1 MGNDIADYN
10 NDGQLDVVTV
20 DMLPPDER
28 TLKSYGSDENPDI
41 YRVKLTIRGY
51 QDQYSKNCLQRNN
64 GDGISFSETGLQS
77 GVSATDWSWSPLFAD
92 FDNDGKKD
100 LFISSGIVKRPLDLD
115 YVRLVSGLKLKGMD
129 NTDKYDQTAIEN
141 MPEGSSHPFL
151 FRNEDGAKFKDVS
164 FAWGTGAMKGFYNGA
179 SYADLDNDGDL
190 DLVIN
195 CINSPAV
202 ILKNNVQGKKSVK
215 VSLKGKGMNTFGI
228 GAKAYLF
235 LSGRVQYQQLMLT
248 RGFESSSDTRLH
260 FGLDSLSKADS
271 LIIVW
276 PDLTF
281 QVIRNIESGKP
292 LAVKQADAS
301 GVFSNSIIPLP
312 KKVFDDISPQVQLAW
327 KHHENDFND
336 FNVQYLIPHMEST
349 RGPRLAVADVNN
361 DGLDDIYACGAKE
374 QPGSLLIQEKDGH
387 FKSADAE
394 LFNKSKMAE
403 DVDAIFFDANGD
415 KAPDLFVASG
425 GNETGVNQAIPAD
438 RLYFNNGNGQF
449 TIADNSGLPA
459 IYQNRSCVKAAD
471 VDNDGDQD
479 LFLGTLSSPSAYGLP
494 QSSWLYLNDGKG
506 HFTKA
511 ADEMISLEKIGIVT
525 TAAFT
530 DIDKDGWIDL
540 IVSGEWMPVKLYI
553 NQKGKFREKEIE
565 KSTGLWQSVFTVD
578 INKDGYDDILAG
590 NWGHNSKL
598 WAGKNGPVKLY
609 IKDFDNNGSLEQI
622 MTYTVNGEEYTFL
635 AKDELERALPV
646 LKKAYLNYKDV
657 AGKTV
662 QYMFYDLFKNYT
674 ELKAETLSSSLF
686 INDKKG
692 NFHPSTLPDEV
703 QLAPVMAFAAGS
715 AQTGGYWAGG
725 NYYEVMPY
733 EGRYDALQPSCLSY
747 KNDQAGFSVTN
758 YLPSV
763 NGQVRD
769 IKWINYGGEKVM
781 ILAINNGGLVFL
793 RPVKQ

>member
-1 MGNDIADYN
+1 
-10 NDGQLDVVTV
+10 
-20 DMLPPDER
+20 
-28 TLKSYGSDENPDI
+28 
-41 YRVKLTIRGY
+41 
-51 QDQYSKNCLQRNN
+51 
-64 GDGISFSETGLQS
+64 
-77 GVSATDWSWSPLFAD
+77 LFAD

-215 VSLKGKGMNTFGI
+215 VSLNGKGMNTFGI

-235 LSGRVQYQQLMLT
+235 QSGKVQYQQLMLT

-271 LIIVW
+271 LVVVW
-276 PDLTF
+276 PDQSF
-281 QVIRNIESGKP
+281 QVIRNIEAGKP
-292 LAVKQADAS
+292 LSVKQTEAA
-301 GVFSNSIIPLP
+301 GVHSNPIIPLP
-312 KKVFDDISPQVQLAW
+312 NSVFDDISSQVQLNW
-327 KHHENDFND
+327 KHRENDFND

-349 RGPRLAVADVNN
+349 RGPRLAVADVNH
-361 DGLDDIYACGAKE
+361 DGLDDIYTCGAKE
-374 QPGSLLIQEKDGH
+374 QPGSLLIQEKGGR
-387 FKSADAE
+387 FRSADAE
-394 LFNKSKMAE
+394 LFDKFKMAE

-415 KAPDLFVASG
+415 KVPDLFVASG
-425 GNETGVNQAIPAD
+425 GNETGVNQVIPAD

-449 TIADNSGLPA
+449 TLAENSGLPA

-494 QSSWLYLNDGKG
+494 QSSWLYLNDGNG

-511 ADEMISLEKIGIVT
+511 ADDMISLEKIGIVT

-530 DIDKDGWIDL
+530 DINKDGWIDL
-540 IVSGEWMPVKLYI
+540 IVSGEWMPVKLFI
-553 NQKGKFREKEIE
+553 NQKGKFTEKDIE
-565 KSTGLWQSVFTVD
+565 KSTGLWQSVYTVD
-578 INKDGYDDILAG
+578 INGDGYEDILAG

-609 IKDFDNNGSLEQI
+609 IKDFDNNGSLEQV

-674 ELKAETLSSSLF
+674 EMKAETLSSSLF

-692 NFHPSTLPDEV
+692 NFQRSDLPDEL

-758 YLPSV
+758 NLPSV
-763 NGQVRD
+763 KGQVRD

-781 ILAINNGGLVFL
+781 ILAINNAGLIFL
-793 RPVKQ
+793 RPVK